1 MDRIIAPGKF
11 LIQDLTPKK
20 LAFLKKGD
28 LSLNLTIFGATGS
41 RSLGGVKRGR
51 VFFGN
56 IGWNTSSLRTE
67 GTNYKAALTTDS
79 SLAFTFRQE

>member
-1 MDRIIAPGKF
+1 MDRIIAPGKL

-51 VFFGN
+51 VFPISFFEN
-56 IGWNTSSLRTE
+56 IAIFDKEILSREMMGGRIL
-67 GTNYKAALTTDS
+67 
-79 SLAFTFRQE
+79 

>member
-28 LSLNLTIFGATGS
+28 LSLNLIIFGATGS

-51 VFFGN
+51 VFPISFFEN
-56 IGWNTSSLRTE
+56 IAIFDKEILSREMMGGRIL
-67 GTNYKAALTTDS
+67 
-79 SLAFTFRQE
+79 

>member
-1 MDRIIAPGKF
+1 
-11 LIQDLTPKK
+11 
-20 LAFLKKGD
+20 
-28 LSLNLTIFGATGS
+28 
-41 RSLGGVKRGR
+41 LGGVKRGM

-79 SLAFTFRQE
+79 SLAFMFRQE

>member
-28 LSLNLTIFGATGS
+28 LSLNLTIFLATES

-51 VFFGN
+51 VVFGN
-56 IGWNTSSLRTE
+56 IGWNTSNLGKE
-67 GTNYKAALTTDS
+67 GTNYKAVLTTDS

>member
-51 VFFGN
+51 VFPISFFEN
-56 IGWNTSSLRTE
+56 ISIFDKEILSRGMMGGRIV
-67 GTNYKAALTTDS
+67 
-79 SLAFTFRQE
+79 